1 MKPHVQPVNQARAVV
16 SCMNAFR
23 CLLVLPALVAAL
35 SCDSRMPVTPS
46 GPSASST
53 PAQQQPPRAADAERF
68 EVSGVVTD
76 DRGAPLVNA
85 NVTMGTTAA
94 YPDWPSVRTDT
105 SGVYRVIFS
114 ANTLEWQQRGRFV
127 ARAEVDVPGYELYWR
142 NVIATTTSTLN
153 ENFRLQRIQRV
164 VAGRAIVVS
173 FASDVGDC
181 PVDLALV
188 CGTVRVTAPIG
199 GNVTV
204 DAVAANGRRPDLSA
218 CCASGNDVWGN
229 PITLPAAGG
238 KELEV
243 RIALRIGGPNRE
255 SFEGQ
260 SFEVTTSVAPF

>member
-1 MKPHVQPVNQARAVV
+1 
-16 SCMNAFR
+16 MNALIR

-35 SCDSRMPVTPS
+35 SCDSRMPVA
-46 GPSASST
+46 PSAT
-53 PAQQQPPRAADAERF
+53 PASTTPQPSQQPRAPAADPERF
-68 EVSGVVTD
+68 DVSGVVTD
-76 DRGAPLVNA
+76 DRGAPLVDA
-85 NVTMGTTAA
+85 TVTMATMAA
-94 YPDWPSVRTDT
+94 YPNWPSVRTDT
-105 SGVYRVIFS
+105 SGAYQIIFS
-114 ANTLEWQQRGRFV
+114 ANTVEWQQRGRFV
-127 ARAEVDVPGYELYWR
+127 ARADLNVSGYEFYSR
-142 NVIATTTSTLN
+142 NVIATTTSILN

-181 PVDLALV
+181 PIDLAQV
-188 CGTVRVTAPIG
+188 CGTVRVTVPIG

-229 PITLPAAGG
+229 PITLPAASGT
-238 KELEV
+238 ELEV
-243 RIALRIGGPNRE
+243 RIALRIFGPSRE

>member
-76 DRGAPLVNA
+76 DRGAPL
-85 NVTMGTTAA
+85 
-94 YPDWPSVRTDT
+94 
-105 SGVYRVIFS
+105 VYRVIFS